1 MESEW
6 LLIGGKVIAKV
17 LIQYDL
23 SAPCNI
29 PSISHERVASS
40 LSSFNWVRPLR
51 TCTAVKKLVSLQIEL
66 SSITFCGVSPGHRRG
81 NGNKLAN
88 KRTPADNFHTHT
100 HTLTPHTCVCSKKRW
115 VKVWKHFWFIKNLK
129 SSKCFQTR
137 ARCLWN
143 WSSFFIWTGNICN
156 CIWIECATVRLCVCV
171 SVCVPQFHLKS
182 FKVPNEMM
190 LRVLWACTEE
200 LNESSLP
207 TTSA

>member
-1 MESEW
+1 MESLQDTDGGRERLNRRCCFAF
-6 LLIGGKVIAKV
+6 LLGMEINSQTRGH
-17 LIQYDL
+17 QQ
-23 SAPCNI
+23 
-29 PSISHERVASS
+29 
-40 LSSFNWVRPLR
+40 
-51 TCTAVKKLVSLQIEL
+51 T
-66 SSITFCGVSPGHRRG
+66 TF
-81 NGNKLAN
+81 
-88 KRTPADNFHTHT
+88 THTHT
-100 HTLTPHTCVCSKKRW
+100 HSGTPHTCVCSKKRW

-156 CIWIECATVRLCVCV
+156 CIWIECATVCV

>member
-1 MESEW
+1 MLRPAATWLVVLLQQRMKWAGGATHFSHPVLNPSVTTWGAYNNRRAEPAMESEW

-81 NGNKLAN
+81 EGETKPALLLRFFAGNGNKLAN
-88 KRTPADNFHTHT
+88 KRTPADNFHTHAHTQWHAT
-100 HTLTPHTCVCSKKRW
+100 HMCVHQKKVSQS
-115 VKVWKHFWFIKNLK
+115 VKTFLIH
-129 SSKCFQTR
+129 
-137 ARCLWN
+137 
-143 WSSFFIWTGNICN
+143 
-156 CIWIECATVRLCVCV
+156 
-171 SVCVPQFHLKS
+171 
-182 FKVPNEMM
+182 
-190 LRVLWACTEE
+190 
-200 LNESSLP
+200 
-207 TTSA
+207 